1 MSLQIAA
8 QHLSS
13 HGRGNDSTL
22 VHMSPREV
30 SSLNAIAKAHGG
42 QLTTNPHTGLPEAG
56 FLESIL
62 PMAAGFVGVPDAA
75 IC

>member
-1 MSLQIAA
+1 MSLQLAA

-13 HGRGNDSTL
+13 QGRGKDSTL

-42 QLTTNPHTGLPEAG
+42 
-56 FLESIL
+56 
-62 PMAAGFVGVPDAA
+62 
-75 IC
+75 